1 MSLLQAVVYGI
12 VQGLSEFLPISSTAH
27 LRIVPAL
34 LGWPDPGAAYTAII
48 QLGTTA
54 AVVLY
59 FAKDIGRVAKAWL
72 AGLAHRKPLESFDSR
87 MGWYV
92 IAGTVPVVV
101 LGLLLRKRI
110 EGEFRSL
117 YVIAW
122 AAIGMAI
129 LLALAEKL
137 ARHRRPLE
145 SVTMK
150 DAVGV
155 GLAQAV
161 ALIPGAS
168 RSGSTLTGGLFLG
181 LKRDAAARF
190 SFLLSIPATV
200 AAGLFEL
207 RHAFEAHQAGEALT
221 AGPLLVGTVVSFVL
235 GLGAIA
241 WLLRFLRTRSTAIFI
256 VYRLLLGAALLVLLS
271 QGIVK
276 T

>member
-1 MSLLQAVVYGI
+1 MDLLQAIVYGI

-59 FAKDIGRVAKAWL
+59 FAKDIGRIAKAWL
-72 AGLAHRKPLESFDSR
+72 LGIAHKKPFEDLDAR

-92 IAGTVPVVV
+92 IVGTIPVVV
-101 LGLLLRKRI
+101 LGLLLKKHI

-117 YVIAW
+117 YVIAY
-122 AAIGMAI
+122 AAIGLAI
-129 LLALAEKL
+129 LLAVAEKV
-137 ARHRRPLE
+137 AKHGRPLQ

-150 DAVGV
+150 DALGV

-161 ALIPGAS
+161 ALIPGSS
-168 RSGSTLTGGLFLG
+168 RSGCTLTGGLFLG
-181 LKRDAAARF
+181 LQRDAAARF

-200 AAGLFEL
+200 AAGLFEMKEVFAP
-207 RHAFEAHQAGEALT
+207 HAAAGLS
-221 AGPLLVGTVVSFVL
+221 AGPLIVGTIVSFAF
-235 GLGAIA
+235 GLGSIA

-256 VYRLLLGAALLVLLS
+256 GYRVVLGVMLLLLLNNGFLRP
-271 QGIVK
+271 
-276 T
+276 